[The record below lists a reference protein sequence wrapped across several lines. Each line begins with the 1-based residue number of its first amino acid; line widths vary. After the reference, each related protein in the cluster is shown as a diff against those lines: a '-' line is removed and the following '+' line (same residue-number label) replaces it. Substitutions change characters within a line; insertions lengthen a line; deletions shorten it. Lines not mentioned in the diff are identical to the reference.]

1 MSVPRRTVVDVTET
15 QGSPAATSAADALL
29 RDLDFTVVD
38 VETTGWS
45 PDVAGITEIGAVR
58 VRRGEVVAEFT
69 SLVNPGTP
77 VPAPITELTGI
88 SDLMLALA
96 PPVAAVLPGLLAFAE
111 GSVLTA
117 HNAPFDL
124 RFLVAACAAAGLGW
138 PGFEVLDTVRLAR
151 YLMAAP
157 DEVPDR
163 KLATLAEYFGTPV
176 RPSHRALDDA
186 RATAVVL
193 RELLARLA
201 DREGVHTLGEL
212 TAWLAARDAEA
223 AARFGRPWRRGA
235 RGGWLG
241 RCARWRGGCGAP
253 KGRGRR
259 RDKVSGVT
267 SQPSGR
273 QPVVTAIVLIKAEIQ
288 RIPEVAEVIAQIPAV
303 SEVYSI
309 TGDYD
314 LVAIVRVRAHDELA
328 DVIPGGL
335 NKVPGVSATQTHI
348 AFRTYSR
355 HDLEAA
361 FSIGVADA

>member
-15 QGSPAATSAADALL
+15 QGSSAATSAADALL

-58 VRRGEVVAEFT
+58 LRRGEVVAEFT

-88 SDLMLALA
+88 SDPMLALA

-223 AARFGRPWRRGA
+223 AARFGPSRRPWRPWRLRRA
-235 RGGWLG
+235 RRPRRLP
-241 RCARWRGGCGAP
+241 RALRALARRVRRP
-253 KGRGRR
+253 RGRAGAAR
-259 RDKVSGVT
+259 RKGNDGA
-267 SQPSGR
+267 GIR
-273 QPVVTAIVLIKAEIQ
+273 
-288 RIPEVAEVIAQIPAV
+288 
-303 SEVYSI
+303 
-309 TGDYD
+309 
-314 LVAIVRVRAHDELA
+314 
-328 DVIPGGL
+328 
-335 NKVPGVSATQTHI
+335 
-348 AFRTYSR
+348 
-355 HDLEAA
+355 
-361 FSIGVADA
+361 